1 MASSNLFFACSIQRS
16 LRTVV
21 PNENQLALNSPTLL
35 DFSTD
40 YLRSSLAEHCEF
52 HDVEDQ
58 WLNLN
63 KPLKNQSW
71 ELRDFAELGTELSDS
86 DDSDVST

>member
-1 MASSNLFFACSIQRS
+1 MASSNLFFGCSIQRS

-21 PNENQLALNSPTLL
+21 PNENQLALNSQTLL

-52 HDVEDQ
+52 HDVEDPSDLLTRVEGRSTVR
-58 WLNLN
+58 WLDLH
-63 KPLKNQSW
+63 
-71 ELRDFAELGTELSDS
+71 
-86 DDSDVST
+86 